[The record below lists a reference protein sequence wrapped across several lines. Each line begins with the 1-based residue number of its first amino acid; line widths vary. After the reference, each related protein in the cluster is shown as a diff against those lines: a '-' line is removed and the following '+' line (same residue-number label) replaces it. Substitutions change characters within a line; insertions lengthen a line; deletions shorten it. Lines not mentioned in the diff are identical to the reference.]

1 VWDGTERV
9 DKLLIDYMG
18 ADDTTFNRAVSRKTL
33 CAATARIMQPGI
45 KFDYMMVLIGTQGI
59 GKSSL
64 FSKLAGKWFSDSL
77 TTVQNKEAYEQLQGV
92 WVIEIGE
99 LAATRKAD
107 VESLK
112 HFLSKQTDSFRVAYG
127 KHVSEFPRQCIF
139 VGTTNDREFLKDR
152 TGNRRFWPVNVTGAG
167 EKNIWT
173 DLSQYEIDQIWAE
186 ALLKWQEGEPLYL
199 DRDMEEEARR
209 IQESHTEESP
219 LVGMI
224 QEYLDKPL
232 PANWEQMSIY
242 ERRNHLS
249 DPLSP
254 EGTVQRDKVCS
265 MEIWCEVMGNDQRRF
280 PAFER
285 REINEILRRIPGW
298 EPSSTIRF
306 GFVYGRQRGY
316 LRRGSVNRVR

>member
-18 ADDTTFNRAVSRKTL
+18 ADDTPFNRAASRKTL
-33 CAATARIMQPGI
+33 CAAVARIMQPGI
-45 KFDYMMVLIGTQGI
+45 KFDYMLVLIGSQGI

-92 WVIEIGE
+92 WVIEMGE

-152 TGNRRFWPVNVTGAG
+152 TGNRRFWPVSVTGQG
-167 EKNIWT
+167 TRNLWD
-173 DLSQYEIDQIWAE
+173 DLDKQEIDQIWAE
-186 ALLKWQEGEPLYL
+186 AMHKWHEGEALYL
-199 DRDMEEEARR
+199 DRQLEEEARR
-209 IQESHTEESP
+209 IQEAHTEESP
-219 LVGMI
+219 LYGMI
-224 QEYLDKPL
+224 QEFLERKL
-232 PANWEQMSIY
+232 PENWSDMGLY
-242 ERRNHLS
+242 ERRQYLN
-249 DPLSP
+249 DELSP
-254 EGTVQRDKVCS
+254 EGNIERERVCS
-265 MEIWCEVMGNDQRRF
+265 LEIWCELLGGDPKRF
-280 PAFER
+280 PAPDR
-285 REINEILRRIPGW
+285 REINDILRRTPGW
-298 EPSSTIRF
+298 TSRSRIRF
-306 GFVYGRQRGY
+306 GCVYGTQRGY
-316 LRRGSVNRVR
+316 AKVKNV